1 MDLTHKDYLDI
12 MRFYRIDVS
21 NMTKKNIKKKAENIL
36 ANKLCKCIKKVGPM
50 LKTEQNTIAL
60 CRKSVMANKNIIN
73 YGFKCKGKNKLI
85 PKKGTNKLLAK
96 YKKKGTRKNKK
107 N

>member
-1 MDLTHKDYLDI
+1 MDLTNKDYLDI

-21 NMTKKNIKKKAENIL
+21 NMTNKNIKKKAENIL
-36 ANKLCKCIKKVGPM
+36 ANKLCKCIKKVDPQ
-50 LKTEQNTIAL
+50 LTKEQNTIAL
-60 CRKSVMANKNIIN
+60 CRKSVMTNKNIKN
-73 YGFKCKGKNKLI
+73 YGFKCKGKIKLI

-96 YKKKGTRKNKK
+96 YNKRKTRKNKK